1 MLCASTGFDAES
13 QRGVSERNRRN
24 VAALGAET
32 SHHRH
37 HVVAD
42 FVSFATAFS
51 FSKQPPSLI
60 HSAAPP
66 FQIEPASL
74 GFDLGT
80 AFVVIIIR
88 IKPPGALLGSGWFA
102 VCDAVRIFPRRG
114 SLLFSGTADIMTI
127 K

>member
-1 MLCASTGFDAES
+1 MLPIWPTCRLHIFFRSSPIWNLTFYLQA
-13 QRGVSERNRRN
+13 
-24 VAALGAET
+24 
-32 SHHRH
+32 
-37 HVVAD
+37 
-42 FVSFATAFS
+42 
-51 FSKQPPSLI
+51 
-60 HSAAPP
+60 

-102 VCDAVRIFPRRG
+102 VCGAVRIFPRRG